1 MLASKKKLLMDF
13 SDSDDANIRRTEA
26 RKTLAIDPETEREN
40 NTRGA
45 EECSFVFAGQWT
57 RNNVSQKVKRL

>member
-1 MLASKKKLLMDF
+1 MNF

-26 RKTLAIDPETEREN
+26 RKTLAIDPDTEREN

-45 EECSFVFAGQWT
+45 EECSFVFAGQ
-57 RNNVSQKVKRL
+57 